1 MLSLPEEFEKR
12 MKAMLG
18 EEEYE
23 KFREAVGRER
33 ARGLRLNPLKMTAES
48 SDLSAFGLRPV
59 PWAQPYGFYYENEER
74 PGKSPLHEAGLYYL
88 QEPSA
93 MAVAALAGA
102 EPGEKVLD
110 LCAAPGGKSTM
121 LAGELLG
128 RGLLVSNE
136 INPGRA
142 KILSQNVERMGIA
155 NAVVTNETPEKLA
168 ERFPAFF
175 DRVLVDAPCSGEG
188 MFRKEEQALSMWS
201 PKNVKNCAERQ
212 AVILDQAAIM
222 VRSGGYL
229 VYSTCTFAPAENED
243 SAENFKRRHPEFSLV
258 DLPAKLGNSME
269 AFGFDT
275 GHPEWYGRF
284 SSEHGE
290 QEPARAEGAASLEE
304 DGYPSKFR
312 MEQGSVN
319 AGREELSEL
328 TRTLRLWPHRLE
340 GEGHFLAVFRKG
352 GQLQRE
358 AIPKG
363 NGLAPGALEKRGSVA
378 GNARKRGSK
387 GFDRFGQNHENRQDS
402 WSGADML
409 VAAGIFA
416 EQTLREGCL
425 DRYAELSASGAKR
438 FGDDLYLMPYEAQ
451 IPTDGLRVL
460 RPGLQIGTMKKGR
473 FEPSHALAM
482 ALRPEDAL
490 RCLDLPLESREVTA
504 YLRGETLSCDASW
517 KGWVLV
523 AAGGVS
529 MGWGK
534 ASGGMLKNHYP
545 KGLRR

>member
-1 MLSLPEEFEKR
+1 MLALPEEFEKR

-23 KFREAVGRER
+23 KFRDAFGRER
-33 ARGLRLNPLKMTAES
+33 ARGLRLNPLKIPTMHKFES
-48 SDLSAFGLRPV
+48 DISISLSNFGLRPV
-59 PWAQPYGFYYENEER
+59 PWAQPYGFFYESETR

-128 RGLLVSNE
+128 KGLLVSNE

-175 DRVLVDAPCSGEG
+175 DRVIVDAPCSGEG

-201 PKNVKNCAERQ
+201 PENVEHCAGRQ
-212 AVILDQAAIM
+212 AEILDQAAVM
-222 VRSGGYL
+222 VKSGGYL
-229 VYSTCTFAPAENED
+229 VYSTCTFAPAEDED
-243 SAENFKRRHPEFSLV
+243 SAENFRRRHPEFSLV
-258 DLPAKLGNSME
+258 DLPAKLGDSME

-275 GHPEWYGRF
+275 GHPEWYGSF
-284 SSEHGE
+284 SSEHGR
-290 QEPARAEGAASLEE
+290 QEPAG
-304 DGYPSKFR
+304 
-312 MEQGSVN
+312 
-319 AGREELSEL
+319 ELR
-328 TRTLRLWPHRLE
+328 RTIRLWPHRLE
-340 GEGHFLAVFRKG
+340 GEGHFLAAFRKE

-358 AIPKG
+358 VVPRG
-363 NGLAPGALEKRGSVA
+363 SGLSAECWDKRGSASGRA
-378 GNARKRGSK
+378 GKRWK
-387 GFDRFGQNHENRQDS
+387 KDVDRTGQGMKNRQDS

-409 VAAGIFA
+409 AAAESFA
-416 EQTLREGCL
+416 EETLREGCL
-425 DRYAELSASGAKR
+425 ERYAELSASGGKR

-482 ALRPEDAL
+482 ALRPEDVL
-490 RCLDLPLESREVTA
+490 RCLDLPAEGREAAA
-504 YLRGETLSCDASW
+504 YLRGETLPCDASW
-517 KGWVLV
+517 KGWILV
-523 AAGGVS
+523 AANGVS

-534 ASGGMLKNHYP
+534 ASGGVLKNHYP